1 MAQGIDLG
9 YAATLPSK
17 ETVAYFRAKGAHISW
32 NWFETAADVH
42 ARSFTAAK
50 TARLDVV
57 TTLQAEV
64 QRAIDEGISQKEFI
78 RTLTPRLQKLGWWGK
93 QIVVDSDGNAEEVQ
107 LGSPRRLALIYN
119 VNTRVAYNAG
129 RYTQMMNNTDT
140 HPFWQYVAV
149 MDSRTRP
156 SHSAL
161 NGLVFRYDDP
171 FWKTHYPPN
180 GWNCRCRVRPLSQA
194 RLDAMGL
201 SVSSGEDH
209 LSTRNVEA
217 GVDKQTG
224 EVREM
229 PVTTY
234 SDGTRTMTPD
244 VGWSYNPGSAAFGTD
259 QALIRKLIEVK
270 SPALREMVVQEM
282 NNSPERQLAFRI
294 WAKNIMQTRR
304 GGNDIRTLGFM
315 TESIAQAV
323 ESRTGTPPARLLAMS
338 GKNVLHADSVKHQ
351 NDGIALTPE
360 DFGRL
365 PAMLA
370 RPKAVLW
377 DKRHNN
383 LMYIVENKDGS
394 VQIAVNA
401 PYSLKRQPDK
411 LDVIVNA
418 YRVINMDKLKSDIR
432 GGMLEVLEGQI
443 D

>member
-1 MAQGIDLG
+1 
-9 YAATLPSK
+9 
-17 ETVAYFRAKGAHISW
+17 
-32 NWFETAADVH
+32 
-42 ARSFTAAK
+42 
-50 TARLDVV
+50 
-57 TTLQAEV
+57 
-64 QRAIDEGISQKEFI
+64 
-78 RTLTPRLQKLGWWGK
+78 
-93 QIVVDSDGNAEEVQ
+93 
-107 LGSPRRLALIYN
+107 
-119 VNTRVAYNAG
+119 
-129 RYTQMMNNTDT
+129 
-140 HPFWQYVAV
+140 
-149 MDSRTRP
+149 
-156 SHSAL
+156 
-161 NGLVFRYDDP
+161 YDDP

-294 WAKNIMQTRR
+294 WAKNIMKTRR

-338 GKNVLHADSVKHQ
+338 GKNVLHADSMKHQ

-370 RPKAVLW
+370 TPKAVLW

-383 LMYIVENKDGS
+383 LMYIVESKDGS

-432 GGMLEVLEGQI
+432 GGMLEVLEGDI